1 MRKKKPKIKLKTI
14 KLFRKLIRTLAPPP
28 KLTISQWA
36 DRYRRLSPESSAEPG
51 LWRTDRAP
59 YQREIMDA
67 VSDPDVEAVVLMTSA
82 QVGKALAIDTPIPT
96 PDGWTRMGALVP
108 GDKVFDENGKP
119 CTVTFATDVM
129 HGRDCFRITFSDNT
143 DIIADAEHRWYVES
157 NTGITLGRSWHGK
170 SERNGVI
177 TTAEIARTY
186 KQGKR
191 NRYAIPVAGS
201 LQTNERK
208 LPVHPYVLGVW
219 LGDGHSYSAQITL
232 GNQDVEIA
240 ETIRSLGHK
249 VVERVEGSTVN
260 LHIDPARLK
269 YVDGATAA
277 VTFHSVLNGLGVLKN
292 KHIPAIYLRS
302 SHEQR
307 LHLLQG
313 LMDTDG
319 YIDGLRGRCEFVTI
333 SKGLAEGFGELL
345 HSLGIK
351 HTVTEKV
358 THATNGRPGNRGLA
372 YRFSFLVYDEMP
384 IFRLKRRLERMKPR
398 EGGRASETE
407 RRRITCVEPVESVPV
422 RCISVDSESRLYL
435 AGKQM
440 VPTHNTEIVNNI
452 IGYHMDYDP
461 APLLLLMPTLDL
473 AQSYSK
479 KRLAPMIRDTPALR
493 SKVKDAKSRDS
504 DNTLLEK
511 GFPGGY
517 IAIVGANS
525 PTGLSSRP
533 IRVLLADEVDRF
545 PASAGTEGDP
555 LSLAEKRT
563 KTFWNR
569 KKIVV
574 STPTDKGISRIEK
587 EYEGSTMEEW
597 CLPCPLCGRLQP
609 LKWSQIRFED
619 ELMECRFC
627 TEQFSEREW
636 KAGNGQW
643 VARNPG
649 LPRRGFHLN
658 ALASPWERWGTII
671 KEFKEAKKDKEMLKV
686 WVNTYLGE
694 PWEDL
699 SGDKVEE
706 EALVKRR
713 EAYNCQVPEGVL
725 VLTAGADVQDDRIEV
740 EVVGWGAGK
749 ESWGIAYVIFW
760 GDPGQPVVWKQVEAY
775 LSSTFTYEDGEGI
788 LIACTCID
796 SGGHFT
802 QETYRFTKG
811 LEHRRVF
818 AIKGYGGYGK
828 PLIGKATR
836 NNREKA
842 VLFPLGVDDGKN
854 QIFSRLKTEFPGPG
868 YCHFPRETEKGY
880 TEAYFKGL
888 CSERK
893 VTVMERGVPKVQWK
907 KKGGVRNEPLDL
919 RNYATAALEILKP
932 DFERLEKLRGSGTYY
947 TQKGTMSA
955 QNNRKKRRVLS
966 KGVE

>member
-1 MRKKKPKIKLKTI
+1 MRKSRKQPKIKLKTI

-28 KLTISQWA
+28 KLTISEWA
-36 DRYRRLSPESSAEPG
+36 DEYRRLSPESSAEPG

-82 QVGKALAIDTPIPT
+82 QVGK
-96 PDGWTRMGALVP
+96 
-108 GDKVFDENGKP
+108 
-119 CTVTFATDVM
+119 
-129 HGRDCFRITFSDNT
+129 
-143 DIIADAEHRWYVES
+143 
-157 NTGITLGRSWHGK
+157 
-170 SERNGVI
+170 
-177 TTAEIARTY
+177 
-186 KQGKR
+186 
-191 NRYAIPVAGS
+191 
-201 LQTNERK
+201 
-208 LPVHPYVLGVW
+208 
-219 LGDGHSYSAQITL
+219 
-232 GNQDVEIA
+232 
-240 ETIRSLGHK
+240 
-249 VVERVEGSTVN
+249 
-260 LHIDPARLK
+260 
-269 YVDGATAA
+269 
-277 VTFHSVLNGLGVLKN
+277 
-292 KHIPAIYLRS
+292 
-302 SHEQR
+302 
-307 LHLLQG
+307 
-313 LMDTDG
+313 
-319 YIDGLRGRCEFVTI
+319 
-333 SKGLAEGFGELL
+333 
-345 HSLGIK
+345 
-351 HTVTEKV
+351 
-358 THATNGRPGNRGLA
+358 
-372 YRFSFLVYDEMP
+372 
-384 IFRLKRRLERMKPR
+384 
-398 EGGRASETE
+398 
-407 RRRITCVEPVESVPV
+407 
-422 RCISVDSESRLYL
+422 
-435 AGKQM
+435 
-440 VPTHNTEIVNNI
+440 TEIVNNI

-493 SKVKDAKSRDS
+493 GKVKDAKSRDS

-525 PTGLSSRP
+525 PSGLSSRP

-587 EYEGSTMEEW
+587 EYEVSTMEEW
-597 CLPCPLCGRLQP
+597 CMPCPLCGRLQP
-609 LKWSQIRFED
+609 LKWGQIRFED
-619 ELMECRFC
+619 EMMECRFC
-627 TEQFSEREW
+627 TERFSEREW
-636 KAGNGQW
+636 KAGSGQW
-643 VARNPG
+643 IARNPG

-658 ALASPWERWGTII
+658 ALASPWERWGVII

-699 SGDKVEE
+699 SGEKVEE
-706 EALVKRR
+706 DALVKRR
-713 EAYNCQVPEGVL
+713 EAYSCEVPEGVL

-740 EVVGWGAGK
+740 EVVGWGMGK
-749 ESWGIAYVIFW
+749 ESWGIEYVTFW
-760 GDPGQPVVWKQVEAY
+760 GDPGQPVVWKQVDSY
-775 LSSTFTYEDGEGI
+775 LGRTFTYEDGEGI
-788 LIACTCID
+788 LVACTCID

-802 QETYRFTKG
+802 QETYRFSKG
-811 LEHRRVF
+811 LEHRRIF

-880 TEAYFKGL
+880 TESYFKGL

-893 VTVMERGVPKVQWK
+893 VTVMDRGMAKVVWK

-947 TQKGTMSA
+947 TQKGAMSA